1 MPAITLTTLQ
11 SLKQKGEK
19 ITMLTCYDASFAT
32 LLTSAGVEILL
43 VGDSLGMVVQG
54 GASTLPVSLQDM
66 AYHTRCVARGAG
78 DALVLAD
85 LPFGSYQQSKEQA
98 FASAVLLMQAGA
110 EMVKLEGG
118 AHMAETVAFLQT
130 RGIPVCAHIGLMP
143 QSVHAVGG
151 YRVQGRTEAQAAQL
165 LHDAQTLSDA
175 GAQMLLMELIPAAL
189 GEAVTRALPIPTIG
203 IGAGAG
209 TDGQVLVLHDMLD
222 VYPGK
227 KPRFTKNFMAGA
239 ASIQQAVGHYVQ
251 QVKSGAFPAAEH
263 GY

>member
-1 MPAITLTTLQ
+1 MKITQTTLQ
-11 SLKQKGEK
+11 KMKQAGEK

-222 VYPGK
+222 IAPGRK
-227 KPRFTKNFMAGA
+227 ARFVKNFMAGQS
-239 ASIQQAVGHYVQ
+239 SIGDAITAYVRD
-251 QVKSGAFPAAEH
+251 VKAGTFPASEH
-263 GY
+263 CY

>member
-1 MPAITLTTLQ
+1 MKITQTTLQ
-11 SLKQKGEK
+11 KMKQAGEK

>member
-1 MPAITLTTLQ
+1 MKITQTTLQ
-11 SLKQKGEK
+11 KMKQAGEK

-32 LLTSAGVEILL
+32 LLASAGVEILL

-118 AHMAETVAFLQT
+118 AHMAETVAFLQA

-165 LHDAQTLSDA
+165 QHDAQALSDA

-203 IGAGAG
+203 IGAGGG

-239 ASIQQAVGHYVQ
+239 ASIQQAVGQYVQ

>member
-1 MPAITLTTLQ
+1 MKITQTTLQ
-11 SLKQKGEK
+11 KMKQAGEK

-209 TDGQVLVLHDMLD
+209 TDGQELVLHDMLN

-227 KPRFTKNFMAGA
+227 KPRFAKNFMAGA
-239 ASIQQAVGHYVQ
+239 DSIQQAVGHYVQ